1 MKFFSRVFAE
11 WKLKE
16 FGEMTQYFGNAGFC
30 MQHNSQGSQMRDT
43 VHGTKKHLSWRRTDS
58 ITNVFSY
65 EMISLKIIC
74 LLLTISQN
82 RGWIEQKENFYLLIV
97 EIEWSLL
104 IRIELSWLYWTRY
117 LFGLLLPGTHV
128 RHDDCSG
135 GEEKLGG
142 EGCCSVSAVQ
152 SAALVTTNTAH
163 TPHMA
168 PRVTLAPST
177 PRWSG

>member
-1 MKFFSRVFAE
+1 MKFFSRRVFAE

-58 ITNVFSY
+58 ITNLFSY

-82 RGWIEQKENFYLLIV
+82 RG
-97 EIEWSLL
+97 
-104 IRIELSWLYWTRY
+104 
-117 LFGLLLPGTHV
+117 
-128 RHDDCSG
+128 
-135 GEEKLGG
+135 
-142 EGCCSVSAVQ
+142 
-152 SAALVTTNTAH
+152 
-163 TPHMA
+163 
-168 PRVTLAPST
+168 
-177 PRWSG
+177 